1 MTYKAAFGG
10 ANTRDLEERVSG
22 MKGGRVAKVV
32 LIHVGGNDLAHREVG
47 QEVERDLRGL
57 LRKVWEKFPGARA
70 VVSGVLVRKG
80 VPYRKAVA
88 MPKKFAGENSKAVAA
103 RARKTA
109 AKEQEE
115 SRRKQQLEEEF
126 WKDDDKHILKK
137 QQKKEEQARKKQE
150 TLEKK
155 AQSKALLEEELGSIK
170 PSSKQPISKISQF
183 QIQAENEKRK
193 VAAGGKIKDKEPVT
207 HIEKPLE
214 ENVNRILIEGEEA
227 RTVEEAIAVL
237 SVTDAEVDRHRR
249 SRATCCFTA
258 IFASRKPEIGQAV
271 PNLDLPQIAQTTFK
285 TWWKVAENGS
295 DECEG

>member
-1 MTYKAAFGG
+1 
-10 ANTRDLEERVSG
+10 
-22 MKGGRVAKVV
+22 
-32 LIHVGGNDLAHREVG
+32 
-47 QEVERDLRGL
+47 
-57 LRKVWEKFPGARA
+57 
-70 VVSGVLVRKG
+70 
-80 VPYRKAVA
+80 

-237 SVTDAEVDRHRR
+237 RFVFSMAPEKRMKAAYATFEAANLPRIKSENPSLRLTQLKQILHKEWVKSPENPMNQKDPARHVLGVVTLASKCQGV
-249 SRATCCFTA
+249 ATSF
-258 IFASRKPEIGQAV
+258 R
-271 PNLDLPQIAQTTFK
+271 LL
-285 TWWKVAENGS
+285 WW
-295 DECEG
+295 EGVVC